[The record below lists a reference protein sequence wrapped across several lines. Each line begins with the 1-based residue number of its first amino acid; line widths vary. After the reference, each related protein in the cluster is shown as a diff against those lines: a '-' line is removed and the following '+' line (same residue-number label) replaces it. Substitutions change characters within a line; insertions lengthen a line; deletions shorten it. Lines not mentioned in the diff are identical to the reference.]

1 VQVAHQRILNR
12 VFCAHCACTVQSP
25 GTTLDRAADEA
36 AKALKHIGALQGG
49 SVGGLAGGTP
59 ITVDSSK
66 VMLIQHNTAARYH
79 CYKSVRNY
87 VLVALWHC
95 LWMLLETV
103 FT

>member
-1 VQVAHQRILNR
+1 VR
-12 VFCAHCACTVQSP
+12 VTNAYYFLSLRTLRLHCTAQSP

-66 VMLIQHNTAARYH
+66 VVHN
-79 CYKSVRNY
+79 
-87 VLVALWHC
+87 
-95 LWMLLETV
+95 
-103 FT
+103 